1 MIGFL
6 NQKKLSF
13 KKLNHQDRSNQM
25 NTESF
30 LGMLAESPFAGL
42 QEHMSVGDDA
52 VSKLGDFITAA
63 TEDDWRTAEECR
75 ETIVELENR
84 ADDIKNNI
92 RNNLPKSLFMSVSR
106 EDLLGLV
113 MTMDEIPNAA
123 KDISGIMIG
132 RKMSIPKQV
141 KDQFIS
147 CSTAAIKAANQV
159 SEAVRKVD
167 DMQKSGFGDNDA
179 AALSDLVAHLEQI
192 ERENDELEIALRQEL
207 FECEKEYDPIDMIFL
222 YDIINKIGSLADI
235 SQTVGHLL
243 VRLVSR

>member
-1 MIGFL
+1 MGSEMCIRD
-6 NQKKLSF
+6 S
-13 KKLNHQDRSNQM
+13 
-25 NTESF
+25 
-30 LGMLAESPFAGL
+30 
-42 QEHMSVGDDA
+42 DDA

-147 CSTAAIKAANQV
+147 CSTAAIKAANQA

>member
-1 MIGFL
+1 
-6 NQKKLSF
+6 
-13 KKLNHQDRSNQM
+13 M
-25 NTESF
+25 NNESF
-30 LGMLAESPFAGL
+30 LGLLAESPFAGL

-52 VSKLGDFITAA
+52 VSKLGDFVIAIS
-63 TEDDWRTAEECR
+63 EEDWRTAQECR
-75 ETIVELENR
+75 EEIVDLENR

-92 RNNLPKSLFMSVSR
+92 RNNLPKSLFMTVSR

-132 RKMSIPKQV
+132 RKMSIPNQV
-141 KDQFIS
+141 KDQFLA
-147 CSTAAIKAANQV
+147 CSNAAIKAANQAC
-159 SEAVRKVD
+159 EAVRKVD
-167 DMQKSGFGDNDA
+167 DMQKSGFGSNDA
-179 AALSDLVAHLEQI
+179 AVLSDLVAHLEQI
-192 ERENDELEIALRQEL
+192 ERENDELEIALRHQL

-222 YDIINKIGSLADI
+222 YDIINKVGSLADI

>member
-1 MIGFL
+1 
-6 NQKKLSF
+6 
-13 KKLNHQDRSNQM
+13 M
-25 NTESF
+25 NNESF
-30 LGMLAESPFAGL
+30 LGLLAESPFAGL
-42 QEHMSVGDDA
+42 QEHMSKGDDA
-52 VSKLGDFITAA
+52 VSKLGDFITAV
-63 TEDDWRTAEECR
+63 TEDDWRTAAECR
-75 ETIVELENR
+75 EQIVELENR

-132 RKMSIPKQV
+132 RKMAIPKQA

-147 CSTAAIKAANQV
+147 CSKAAIKAANQA

-167 DMQKSGFGDNDA
+167 DMQKSGFGSNDA

-207 FECEKEYDPIDMIFL
+207 FECEKDYDPIDMMFL

>member
-1 MIGFL
+1 
-6 NQKKLSF
+6 
-13 KKLNHQDRSNQM
+13 M

-30 LGMLAESPFAGL
+30 LGMLAESPFTGL

-147 CSTAAIKAANQV
+147 CSTAAIKAANQA

>member
-1 MIGFL
+1 
-6 NQKKLSF
+6 
-13 KKLNHQDRSNQM
+13 M
-25 NTESF
+25 NNESF
-30 LGMLAESPFAGL
+30 LGLLAESPFAGL

-52 VSKLGDFITAA
+52 VSKLGNFITAV
-63 TEDDWRTAEECR
+63 TEDNWRTAEKCR
-75 ETIVELENR
+75 EEIVELENR

-132 RKMSIPKQV
+132 RKMAIPKQV

-147 CSTAAIKAANQV
+147 CSKAAIKAANQA

-167 DMQKSGFGDNDA
+167 DMQKSGFGSNDA

-207 FECEKEYDPIDMIFL
+207 FECEKDYDPIDMMFL